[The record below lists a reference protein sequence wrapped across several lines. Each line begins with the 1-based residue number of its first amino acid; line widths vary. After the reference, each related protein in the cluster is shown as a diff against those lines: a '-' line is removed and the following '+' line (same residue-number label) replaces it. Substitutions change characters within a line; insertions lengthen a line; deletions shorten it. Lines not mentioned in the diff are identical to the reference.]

1 MAAEGQKV
9 VLITGCSSGI
19 GLVIAVTLARDE
31 MKRYYGTMRDLK
43 RKDKLVEAAGD
54 TYGKTLSLLTL
65 DVCSDESVK
74 QCVDN
79 IKDRH
84 IDVLINNA
92 GVGLV
97 GPVEGLSMDEMM
109 TVFQTNFFGAVR
121 MIKEVMPDMKK
132 RRSGHIIVISSA
144 MGLQGVVFND
154 IYSASKFAIE
164 GFCESLAVQLLKF
177 NVTVSMI
184 EPGPVH
190 TEFEMKMFADVSKKE
205 YAGTDPETLH
215 HFRTYYLPSAMNI
228 FQGLGQSPE
237 HIAKCTKKV
246 IESPRPPFRNLT
258 NPLYTPI
265 VALKCADET
274 GSLSVHT
281 FYHLLY
287 NLGGV
292 MNVSL
297 SILKHFALRYS
308 GEIMAAEGQ
317 KVVLIT
323 GCSSGIGLAIARK
336 DKLVEA
342 AGYAYGKT
350 LSLLALDVCINNAGV
365 GLVGPVEAL
374 SLDDMKQVFETN
386 FFGVVRMIKEVM
398 PDMKKRHS
406 GHIIV
411 ISSVLGLHGV
421 AFNDVYSASKFATEG
436 LCEGLAIQLMK
447 FNVNVSM
454 IEPGPVNTE
463 FELKL
468 MTEVSKKEYVGADP
482 ETLDH
487 FRTCYLPT
495 QVNLFQGLGQTPEDI
510 AKVTK
515 KVIESKRPPFRNL
528 TNPLYTPIVALK
540 YADDTRSLSVHT
552 FYHMLYNLGG
562 VMHVSVRIM
571 KFLSFEWL
579 RRRAI
584 SPT

>member
-1 MAAEGQKV
+1 
-9 VLITGCSSGI
+9 
-19 GLVIAVTLARDE
+19 
-31 MKRYYGTMRDLK
+31 
-43 RKDKLVEAAGD
+43 
-54 TYGKTLSLLTL
+54 
-65 DVCSDESVK
+65 
-74 QCVDN
+74 
-79 IKDRH
+79 
-84 IDVLINNA
+84 
-92 GVGLV
+92 
-97 GPVEGLSMDEMM
+97 
-109 TVFQTNFFGAVR
+109 
-121 MIKEVMPDMKK
+121 
-132 RRSGHIIVISSA
+132 
-144 MGLQGVVFND
+144 
-154 IYSASKFAIE
+154 
-164 GFCESLAVQLLKF
+164 
-177 NVTVSMI
+177 
-184 EPGPVH
+184 
-190 TEFEMKMFADVSKKE
+190 
-205 YAGTDPETLH
+205 
-215 HFRTYYLPSAMNI
+215 
-228 FQGLGQSPE
+228 
-237 HIAKCTKKV
+237 
-246 IESPRPPFRNLT
+246 
-258 NPLYTPI
+258 
-265 VALKCADET
+265 
-274 GSLSVHT
+274 
-281 FYHLLY
+281 
-287 NLGGV
+287 
-292 MNVSL
+292 
-297 SILKHFALRYS
+297 
-308 GEIMAAEGQ
+308 MAAEGQ

-323 GCSSGIGLAIARK
+323 GCSSGIGLAIAVMLARDEMKRYYVIGTMRDLKRK

-350 LSLLALDVCINNAGV
+350 LSLLALDVCSDESVKQCVDSIKDRHIDILINNAGV